1 VSTTKVEQRK
11 NRFVEEGFAA
21 AWYRKPVTNAP
32 RRTITGDAAAHLMA
46 LSCRHVPEEHARW
59 TLRMLADTLVELDII
74 DSVSH
79 ETSRRP

>member
-1 VSTTKVEQRK
+1 MSTTQVAQRK
-11 NRFVEEGFAA
+11 NRVVEAGFAA
-21 AWYRKPVTNAP
+21 AWYRKPVTHAP
-32 RRTITGDAAAHLMA
+32 RRTIPGDAAAHVLA

-74 DSVSH
+74 DSVSP